1 MAIRKFRSKM
11 KPIVIVITLA
21 FALSSLIAAYYTM
34 SSQLAVKNYAFKIN
48 GEKVD
53 AVNIARAK
61 NMISANL
68 QNRGDDKILETLSVY
83 QSIED
88 ELVQQMADN

>member
-21 FALSSLIAAYYTM
+21 FVLSSLIAAYYTM

-68 QNRGDDKILETLSVY
+68 QNRGDDKILETLAVD
-83 QSIED
+83 QAIED
-88 ELVQQMADN
+88 